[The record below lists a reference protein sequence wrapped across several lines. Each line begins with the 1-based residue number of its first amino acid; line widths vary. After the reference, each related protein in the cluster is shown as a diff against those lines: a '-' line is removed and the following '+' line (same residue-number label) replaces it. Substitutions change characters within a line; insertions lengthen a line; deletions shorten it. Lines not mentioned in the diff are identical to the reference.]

1 MGRVTAYRGP
11 AQAPGVRACARVAD
25 LGAYL
30 GEYLGELRRRSLMQK
45 NPKDRLNGQA
55 AIKHPWIQ
63 TLSTL
68 HQVTRGTTTTGTQQQ
83 HPWIQTLSTLH
94 QVTRGTD
101 LNADTTTA

>member
-1 MGRVTAYRGP
+1 MKIIQNNEPLFEGADWDRVTAN
-11 AQAPGVRACARVAD
+11 AKDFC
-25 LGAYL
+25 
-30 GEYLGELRRRSLMQK
+30 RSLMQK

-68 HQVTRGTTTTGTQQQ
+68 HQVTRGT
-83 HPWIQTLSTLH
+83 
-94 QVTRGTD
+94 D